1 MPCSSCGEELLPG
14 KPFCH
19 SCGAP
24 AGPICPSCGSP
35 VKAEFAFCPDC
46 GSALAGAPAR
56 TSSPTTT
63 EPLRIAAVE
72 VPPPTPLR
80 SQALP
85 GPISGERKE
94 VTVLFCDLAGSTALA
109 SGLDPE
115 ECREL
120 LDLYLEL
127 AG

>member
-24 AGPICPSCGSP
+24 TGPICPSCGSP

-46 GSALAGAPAR
+46 GSALAGATDR

-72 VPPPTPLR
+72 VPPP
-80 SQALP
+80 
-85 GPISGERKE
+85 
-94 VTVLFCDLAGSTALA
+94 TVLFCDLAGSTALA